1 MKLRRPLHGV
11 AQLHLELQQNNRIS
25 FCQTSGRM
33 DQSEHLGLRPDIDGY
48 FRVEVAVRGNSR
60 DSGIGADQ
68 SEAAGSGV

>member
-1 MKLRRPLHGV
+1 MRRPLHGA
-11 AQLHLELQQNNRIS
+11 AQPHLKLPQNNQIS

-48 FRVEVAVRGNSR
+48 FWVEVAVRGNSR

-68 SEAAGSGV
+68 SEAADSGV